1 MAHATR
7 QRILP
12 TPHHRDDGIRERPMD
27 GAMRAMLDAYVDGP
41 TNGMSEAESSALVD
55 EIIGFVHRGRKS
67 VRDVVIGLERA
78 LTTTDAKRRARATEV
93 LANVAERGCDGLDD
107 VGRRTLCGFFTSRL
121 GDYGTAKQAARGAL
135 ACARIGD
142 GEDVETIARG
152 VFVECDVQSLKQS
165 DREACY
171 GLALELLRGEH
182 RGRAA
187 RGAGEGDAND
197 ALLRIIGTFDGEKDP
212 RCVLGLCEAW
222 TLLPG
227 AFEAFGDG
235 GVEAYE
241 ANAEELY
248 DVAASYFPVSFK
260 PPRGDAI
267 KISRRQLA
275 EAVERAMTA
284 SPTFAPWAVS
294 HVLESLNPDLGAA
307 KMTDAARVIRA
318 MGEKWGADVME
329 GYLDIIWRAFRAAL
343 AHPNATKMED
353 DDDPHATTPMSI
365 ITSVFA
371 GGAVG
376 SALASVALND
386 QCVRDAETT
395 LGRIAQASSS
405 ACASEETKGSA
416 EGCCGGGC
424 GGGGASD
431 EQSGGRLVV
440 SIAGRVLG
448 AVAAATPTLARQVV
462 TQTLRTLFDAAK
474 VSDGN
479 PSKASYLALL
489 LATPVLGGAL
499 DCCERHAVERA
510 HHGSVLG
517 EESERLVRLFSDAAM
532 RRLDIADADTANDA
546 VVLGLAGMH
555 MLCKFPAT
563 FGLATPEARK
573 MAASGLC
580 ESVMLEDDSEDAED
594 VRLNRTIEALV
605 AAVSGGDEPLAVKID
620 MHAASTFLN
629 HIYEARNNLE
639 TVVTR
644 RVMRA
649 LVALSMHH
657 ETIWRLVVNSWQS
670 IAIRAMENN
679 TPGCDALV
687 HALCNN
693 EDGILTRPLLTDD
706 AENLADFCIH
716 GRGWLHGE
724 WMDARTRAHLGIYAV
739 ARSEIQKYLFMGA
752 FEDIDGAPLKACVVL
767 CGLRP
772 DFDIDVNLVS
782 EALSKLANIAV
793 NASDPL
799 MINLPA
805 AAIGSAVHK
814 FPTLHFTLPQCEM
827 SNEGLVAVIGACIRA
842 RAMRRD
848 DSADMDTLVS
858 HLIATLD
865 DETSPESS
873 RGAAIALSMAV
884 GFDAAHADL
893 EVGLR
898 RSTHATEKFLARQRV
913 FSKLAP
919 ILIDG
924 AYASVGRKRLMRSYA
939 VVKLA
944 SGVAASVALSAQF
957 RMFALLPDVL
967 SALCSGALPRD
978 DDATRSALLL
988 VGAYLSDP
996 SIQGKDGGASA
1007 AEQHCASLI
1016 DALCAISNDLKGAS
1030 MEAREL
1036 ALDAITSTATLPF
1049 SVLYPSRQSALDA
1062 SLAALDDPKRR
1073 VRRAAARARQIWLK
1087 ITTA

>member
-1 MAHATR
+1 MAA
-7 QRILP
+7 
-12 TPHHRDDGIRERPMD
+12 
-27 GAMRAMLDAYVDGP
+27 ALDAYVDGA
-41 TNGMSEAESSALVD
+41 TTGMSDEASSALAD
-55 EIIGFVHRGRKS
+55 EIVGLVRRGRAS

-78 LTTTDAKRRARATEV
+78 LTTTDARRRAKATEV
-93 LANVAERGCDGLDD
+93 LAHVAERAEGGLDEA
-107 VGRRTLCGFFTSRL
+107 GRRTLCGFFTSRL
-121 GDYGTAKQAARGAL
+121 GDYGTAKQAARGAS

-142 GEDVETIARG
+142 GQDAETIARG
-152 VFVECDVQSLKQS
+152 LFAECDVQSLKQS

-187 RGAGEGDAND
+187 RGAGEGDANE
-197 ALLRIIGTFDGEKDP
+197 ALSRIIGTFDGEKDP

-227 AFEAFGDG
+227 AFEEFGEG

-318 MGEKWGADVME
+318 MGEKWGAAIME
-329 GYLDIIWRAFRAAL
+329 RYLDIIWRAFRAAL

-371 GGAVG
+371 GDAVG
-376 SALASVALND
+376 AALARAALND

-424 GGGGASD
+424 GGGGGGASD
-431 EQSGGRLVV
+431 ERSGGRLVV

-448 AVAAATPTLARQVV
+448 AVAAATPLLARQVI
-462 TQTLRTLFDAAK
+462 TQTLGTLFDAAK
-474 VSDGN
+474 ISDVN
-479 PSKASYLALL
+479 SSKASYLALL

-499 DCCERHAVERA
+499 DCCERHAGESA
-510 HHGSVLG
+510 HGSVLG

-532 RRLDIADADTANDA
+532 RRLEIVDADTANDA

-563 FGLATPEARK
+563 FGLATLEARK
-573 MAASGLC
+573 MAANVLF
-580 ESVMLEDDSEDAED
+580 ESVMLQDESEDAED
-594 VRLNRTIEALV
+594 VRFNRTIEALV
-605 AAVSGGDEPLAVKID
+605 AAVSGGDEPLSEIIFTDAVMKLSD
-620 MHAASTFLN
+620 HVDETQD
-629 HIYEARNNLE
+629 NLE
-639 TVVTR
+639 TATTR

-649 LVALSMHH
+649 LVALSTHH
-657 ETIWRLVVNSWQS
+657 IEIRTHVAHRLSS
-670 IAIRAMENN
+670 IVAKAMGFLREA
-679 TPGCDALV
+679 PVSDALV
-687 HALCNN
+687 NALCNN
-693 EDGILTRPLLTDD
+693 EDGVLMRPLVPSSGGGPIEHL
-706 AENLADFCIH
+706 AEVYIHDFD
-716 GRGWLHGE
+716 GSSY
-724 WMDARTRAHLGIYAV
+724 MNARTMAHLGISAV
-739 ARSEIQKYLFMGA
+739 ARSENDLVCIRELARLA
-752 FEDIDGAPLKACVVL
+752 FGVVDSAPLKACVVL

-772 DFDIDVNLVS
+772 DFEIDVNLASDV
-782 EALSKLANIAV
+782 LSKLANIAV

-799 MINLPA
+799 MIYLPA

-814 FPTLHFTLPQCEM
+814 FPTLHFTLPRCDM
-827 SNEGLVAVIGACIRA
+827 SNEGLVAIIGACIRA

-884 GFDAAHADL
+884 GFDTAHADL

-944 SGVAASVALSAQF
+944 SGVAASVALGAQF

-978 DDATRSALLL
+978 DEATRSALLI

-996 SIQGKDGGASA
+996 SIQGKDGGAVA
-1007 AEQHCASLI
+1007 AEQHYVSLI
-1016 DALCAISNDLKGAS
+1016 GALCTISNDLKGAS

-1036 ALDAITSTATLPF
+1036 ALDAITATATLPF
-1049 SVLYPSRQSALDA
+1049 SVVYPSRQSALDA

-1087 ITTA
+1087 ITAA

>member
-1 MAHATR
+1 
-7 QRILP
+7 
-12 TPHHRDDGIRERPMD
+12 MD

-41 TNGMSEAESSALVD
+41 TSGMSEEESSTLVD

-67 VRDVVIGLERA
+67 VRDVVIGLEGA

-93 LANVAERGCDGLDD
+93 LANIAERGSDGLDV

-152 VFVECDVQSLKQS
+152 LFVECDVQSLKQS

-371 GGAVG
+371 GGTVG

-448 AVAAATPTLARQVV
+448 AVAAATPALARQVV

-499 DCCERHAVERA
+499 DCCERHAGESA

-573 MAASGLC
+573 MAASGLY
-580 ESVMLEDDSEDAED
+580 ESVMMEDESDDAED

-605 AAVSGGDEPLAVKID
+605 AAVSGGDEPLSEMIHTHAVRP
-620 MHAASTFLN
+620 FLF
-629 HIYEARNNLE
+629 HVCEARDNFE

-644 RVMRA
+644 RVMRV

-657 ETIWRLVVNSWQS
+657 ENTWWVVVNSWES
-670 IAIRAMENN
+670 IAIEAMEKN

-693 EDGILTRPLLTDD
+693 EDGILTRPLL
-706 AENLADFCIH
+706 AESLDNLAQFCIDGH
-716 GRGWLHGE
+716 SC
-724 WMDARTRAHLGIYAV
+724 MDARTTAILGIYAV
-739 ARSEIQKYLFMGA
+739 ARSETQKWFLFQA
-752 FEDIDGAPLKACVVL
+752 FNDVDDAPLKACILL

-814 FPTLHFTLPQCEM
+814 FPTLHFTLPRCDM
-827 SNEGLVAVIGACIRA
+827 SNEGFVAVVGACIRA

-988 VGAYLSDP
+988 VGTYLSDP

-1087 ITTA
+1087 ITAA

>member
-1 MAHATR
+1 MDAT
-7 QRILP
+7 
-12 TPHHRDDGIRERPMD
+12 
-27 GAMRAMLDAYVDGP
+27 MRALLDAYVDGP
-41 TNGMSEAESSALVD
+41 TTGMSEEESSALVD

-67 VRDVVIGLERA
+67 VRDVVIGLESA

-93 LANVAERGCDGLDD
+93 LANMAERGCDGLDV

-135 ACARIGD
+135 ACAKIGD

-197 ALLRIIGTFDGEKDP
+197 ALLRIIATFDGEKDP

-227 AFEAFGDG
+227 AFEAFGAG

-376 SALASVALND
+376 AALASAALND
-386 QCVRDAETT
+386 QCVRDAEST

-424 GGGGASD
+424 GGGGGGASD

-440 SIAGRVLG
+440 SVAGRVLG
-448 AVAAATPTLARQVV
+448 AVAAATPALARQVL

-499 DCCERHAVERA
+499 DCCERHAGESA

-517 EESERLVRLFSDAAM
+517 EESERLVRLFLDAAL

-563 FGLATPEARK
+563 FGLATPQARK

-580 ESVMLEDDSEDAED
+580 ESVMFEEENEDAED

-605 AAVSGGDEPLAVKID
+605 AAVSGGDEPLAEMID
-620 MHAASTFLN
+620 THAVMTFLR
-629 HIYEARNNLE
+629 HVHEARDNFEN
-639 TVVTR
+639 VVTR

-649 LVALSMHH
+649 TVALSMHH
-657 ETIWRLVVNSWQS
+657 AKTWQWVVSSWGS
-670 IAIRAMENN
+670 IAIQAMEENA
-679 TPGCDALV
+679 PGCDALV

-693 EDGILTRPLLTDD
+693 EDGILTRPLLTE
-706 AENLADFCIH
+706 AIENLAHFCIENLAYFCTH
-716 GRGWLHGE
+716 GRGWMRGC
-724 WMDARTRAHLGIYAV
+724 MDPRTTAHLGIYAV
-739 ARSEIQKYLFMGA
+739 ARSEIQKWLVRGA
-752 FEDIDGAPLKACVVL
+752 FEDIDGAPFKACVVL
-767 CGLRP
+767 CGLRA
-772 DFDIDVNLVS
+772 DFEIDVNLVS

-814 FPTLHFTLPQCEM
+814 FPTLHFTLPRCDM
-827 SNEGLVAVIGACIRA
+827 SNEGLVAVVGACIRA

-919 ILIDG
+919 VLIDG

-978 DDATRSALLL
+978 DEAARSALLL
-988 VGAYLSDP
+988 VGVYLSDP
-996 SIQGKDGGASA
+996 SIQGKDGGASV

-1087 ITTA
+1087 ITAA

>member
-1 MAHATR
+1 
-7 QRILP
+7 
-12 TPHHRDDGIRERPMD
+12 MD
-27 GAMRAMLDAYVDGP
+27 AMLDAYVHGP
-41 TNGMSEAESSALVD
+41 TTGMSEEESSVLVD

-67 VRDVVIGLERA
+67 VRDVVIGLESA

-93 LANVAERGCDGLDD
+93 LANIAERGSEIGLD
-107 VGRRTLCGFFTSRL
+107 VAGRRTLCGFFASRL
-121 GDYGTAKQAARGAL
+121 GDYGTVKQAARGAS
-135 ACARIGD
+135 ACAKIGD

-343 AHPNATKMED
+343 AHPNATKMEN

-376 SALASVALND
+376 SALASAALND

-395 LGRIAQASSS
+395 LGRIAQASSN

-424 GGGGASD
+424 GGGGGASD

-440 SIAGRVLG
+440 SVAGRVLG
-448 AVAAATPTLARQVV
+448 AVAAATPVLARQVV

-474 VSDGN
+474 VSDGS

-499 DCCERHAVERA
+499 DCCERHAGESA

-580 ESVMLEDDSEDAED
+580 ESVMLEDESEDAED

-605 AAVSGGDEPLAVKID
+605 AAVSGGDEPLAEMID
-620 MHAASTFLN
+620 THAVSTFL
-629 HIYEARNNLE
+629 HHVFDARDNWE

-644 RVMRA
+644 RVMRVT
-649 LVALSMHH
+649 VALSMHH
-657 ETIWRLVVNSWQS
+657 AKTWHSVMNSWEG
-670 IAIRAMENN
+670 IAIQAMQKN

-693 EDGILTRPLLTDD
+693 EDGMLTRPLLTQDT
-706 AENLADFCIH
+706 ENLAHFCIENLVNFCKF
-716 GRGWLHGE
+716 GRA
-724 WMDARTRAHLGIYAV
+724 WMRGCMDPRTTAHLGIYAV
-739 ARSEIQKYLFMGA
+739 ARSEIQKWLVWGA
-752 FEDIDGAPLKACVVL
+752 FEDIDSAPFKACVVL

-772 DFDIDVNLVS
+772 DFEIDVNLVS

-814 FPTLHFTLPQCEM
+814 FPTLHFTLPRCDM
-827 SNEGLVAVIGACIRA
+827 SNEGLVAVVGACIRA

-957 RMFALLPDVL
+957 RIFALLPDVL

-996 SIQGKDGGASA
+996 SIRGKDGGASA

-1087 ITTA
+1087 ITAA